1 MNTMNSETLLEAIF
15 PTTMTTTI
23 ISIIEVV
30 EAQEVV
36 AQER

>member
-1 MNTMNSETLLEAIF
+1 MSTMNSETLLEAIF
-15 PTTMTTTI
+15 PTTTKI